1 MANRS
6 KHLDRFL
13 IQGFRR
19 VISTIS
25 FTLAHT
31 RVFVPLLILAMAV
44 SLLMLALPLSGCST
58 AAAAR
63 PSRLTIDFTDTVSA
77 EEYQSDH
84 TREPEAE
91 RALRIAVS
99 PTLSQKSTIEAYRL
113 LAAHIGSKLGRETIL
128 LERKSYAEINV
139 LLANGGADVAFL
151 ASGAYISYT
160 GLEDIVPLVTQ
171 IRFGLPYYHS
181 YIIVAKDSGLTKLE
195 DLRDRTFAFTDPLS
209 FSGYY
214 VPTYMLRQIGE
225 SPDTFFKSTI
235 FTYGHEKAL
244 QAVANKMVDAAAIG
258 SHVYADS
265 LAKKDGYAERV
276 QIIALSEK
284 SGNGPVVVRK
294 GLGDAEI
301 QSLKEIFLTMHQD
314 PDLKDALSILL
325 VDAYVETSQ
334 ELYAFQRQIIR
345 EFGTRE

>member
-1 MANRS
+1 
-6 KHLDRFL
+6 
-13 IQGFRR
+13 
-19 VISTIS
+19 
-25 FTLAHT
+25 
-31 RVFVPLLILAMAV
+31 
-44 SLLMLALPLSGCST
+44 
-58 AAAAR
+58 
-63 PSRLTIDFTDTVSA
+63 
-77 EEYQSDH
+77 
-84 TREPEAE
+84 
-91 RALRIAVS
+91 
-99 PTLSQKSTIEAYRL
+99 LSQKSTIEAYRL
-113 LAAHIGSKLGRETIL
+113 LADHIGAKLGRETIL

-181 YIIVAKDSGLTKLE
+181 YIIVAKDSPFYDLE
-195 DLRDRTFAFTDPLS
+195 DLKGKTFAFTDPLS

-225 SPDTFFKSTI
+225 TPETFFKSTI

-244 QAVANKMVDAAAIG
+244 QAVANRMVDAAAIG
-258 SHVYADS
+258 SHVHADS
-265 LAKKDGYAERV
+265 LAKGDGLADKVRIV
-276 QIIALSEK
+276 AISEK

-294 GLGDAEI
+294 GLGDSEI
-301 QSLKEIFLTMHQD
+301 QALRDIFLAMHEQ
-314 PDLKDALSILL
+314 PELQIALKSLL

-334 ELYAFQRQIIR
+334 DLYIFQRQIIR